1 MVTVYN
7 QITHNS
13 IDQVTQLT
21 LTCQLDTE
29 VIDLINS
36 RVNTK
41 KNQWIQ
47 HLAAVWYRLLQTPL
61 KNKPSIG
68 TRRNTNSRRVAIREG
83 NLTGDFYK

>member
-7 QITHNS
+7 QSTHNS
-13 IDQVTQLT
+13 IDQATQLT

-36 RVNTK
+36 RVNTE

-47 HLAAVWYRLLQTPL
+47 HLAASL
-61 KNKPSIG
+61 G
-68 TRRNTNSRRVAIREG
+68 M
-83 NLTGDFYK
+83 